1 MRFLGQALAR
11 MALVQ
16 VLFHILNKQANSAPI
31 QVVSF
36 PHVPK
41 TNRLRTRQTQK
52 VFTIAELVENMT
64 CFDHSQSD
72 NDVPQTKNQ
81 NVEEVEH

>member
-1 MRFLGQALAR
+1 

-36 PHVPK
+36 PHVSK
-41 TNRLRTRQTQK
+41 TNRLTSRTRQTRK

-64 CFDHSQSD
+64 CFDHNQSD
-72 NDVPQTKNQ
+72 NDVPKTKNQ